1 MSEKMLLGPSC
12 QSCGLPMMHPSDF
25 GTEKSGVK
33 KLDYCKFCYNDG
45 ALTEP
50 EITLEEM
57 VDKLAGPMAEKRGM
71 PIEAAKEQTRTVMLM
86 LKRWR
91 VRDAK

>member
-1 MSEKMLLGPSC
+1 
-12 QSCGLPMMHPSDF
+12 MMHPSDF

-45 ALTEP
+45 VLTEP
-50 EITLEEM
+50 GITLEEM
-57 VDKLAGPMAEKRGM
+57 IDKLAGPMAEKRGM
-71 PIEAAKEQTRTVMLM
+71 PIEAARAQTKEILLM